1 MNNTST
7 FLKYFLFLFF
17 ITPAIQLKA
26 QCNTNIIS
34 VRDTISCGDSLELN
48 VIGVGGAYMDDFTPN
63 TLNPLWQSVTTGYI
77 IGMPCGPNTIAAAGG
92 GQHLWF
98 TNGSAT
104 PRTITTIPV
113 DVSFGG
119 NICFDFKTGTHPGG
133 LVCDGPEGPN
143 EGVYLQYKT
152 SALGATWTDIQY
164 LSSFPTNQYNS
175 WQNFCY
181 VIPPAAMTVA
191 TQFRWNQI
199 QTSGPDYDQWGID
212 NVSIDGPTGY
222 TPLWNGGTI
231 TGSTQL
237 SEMVAPFTTIT
248 YDLTF
253 SNWVDDTCTA
263 SKTIV
268 VEQPTIDV
276 TLIDVP
282 CDEDTLS
289 AEIDIK
295 RYCEY
300 TLKLWNY
307 LPGTGATQQGWG
319 TGGAAPNNYHFLNL
333 NNNNVFYNSY
343 SMVSGGNNT
352 FEIYTIPVTD
362 GDVLDF
368 LFNNS
373 GNASDECKYT
383 IIDSQSNN
391 LTPPVGIGFPGS
403 SPTDFST
410 IASCPSTT
418 VYNYNWTNL
427 TTPITTGINTPNV
440 NTTTASFTV
449 PTQVQVYAYDAN
461 YPLCNITDTINV
473 SPNISIDAA
482 ISGATAICE
491 GDTLTLGFTLTG
503 IPPFT
508 LVLDTGGNTI
518 TYNLDNNGNNISNGN
533 PVTFT
538 PTNTATYTI
547 LSITD
552 STGCIGAISTA
563 SLTTT
568 INTLPY
574 AGEEDKQ
581 EICINSTN
589 AYDLNFLISNENPG
603 GIWTN
608 SVGAPISAII
618 NPSTYGA
625 GTHQFTYIVLGASP
639 CPNDTVVTNITI
651 HPQPVVSS
659 FSASPTTV
667 AQGSQTTLTI
677 VLTGGSPG
685 YNIIISDNNSN
696 TQPLSINAPDT
707 SGTLDVTPT
716 VISPTTYSILSIV
729 DTNGCTANSAL
740 TTDVIV
746 EPTPIVNPFTTLTPE
761 ICEGT
766 IPNVDMNLASG
777 TTPVTV
783 YYSYN
788 GTNYTE
794 IFNTI
799 GSTNIDLDTSILNL
813 GINTIT
819 IDSVIDNSGTHSPTS
834 LIPAPLDITIHE
846 NPSVIFNTTTPEICF
861 GDDGVLEFNFITGK
875 APYSIDYNINTIPQT
890 TLNNLGSG
898 VQTYTLNPQP
908 GLGTNTYT
916 LTLLKDANDCSI
928 NPLDSVTI
936 AVNPTPVLGINISGA
951 NPICFGDASAINFP
965 VTSGTPPYV
974 VNYSDAG
981 TPTTINVD
989 ANGNLLS
996 SGMALVVNPI
1006 TATTYTLNNVTD
1018 SKGCTNTFANN
1029 AILDVKE
1036 LPNVSISSDVEICE
1050 QDVTALAFN
1059 FDAGST
1065 PWTVNYTVN
1074 GSPSSVTLNN
1084 PNDNVS
1090 ISPSVTTTYIINSVS
1105 DAFCTTTVIDST
1117 TLKVNPL
1124 ATIVLSGGGTAC
1136 DDGSTI
1142 DVNFNTTSGTPP
1154 FSINY
1159 SIGINP
1165 YLISNANPN
1174 HTISTNQTGIY
1185 TITGLTDSK
1194 GCTAKSIS
1202 GSANVVLIPV
1212 NESNIT
1218 ATPERTDI
1226 DDPIINFINTASHS
1240 VTGTWDFGDGENLNS
1255 SINKVSHIYA
1265 DTGTFIVSFT
1275 TAGNGC
1281 SEIAYQTVIIDPTF
1295 SIFIPNAFT
1304 PNSNQSND
1312 YFLPIVKNVAEYD
1325 FSIYNRLG
1333 ERVFNTKDINIGWNG
1348 KPYNDGKFSEAG
1360 VYIYAIVITDT
1371 NGKVRTFEGTIT
1383 LIR

>member
-1 MNNTST
+1 MNSTST
-7 FLKYFLFLFF
+7 ISKYLLFLFF
-17 ITPAIQLKA
+17 IAASTQLNA
-26 QCNTNIIS
+26 QCSTNIAS
-34 VRDTISCGDSLELN
+34 SRDTISCGDSLELQQ
-48 VIGVGGAYMDDFTPN
+48 IGVGGASSDDFTAS
-63 TLNPLWQSVTTGYI
+63 TLSGLWQSVTSGYT
-77 IGMPCGPNTIAAAGG
+77 IGGPCGTNPNG

-98 TNGSAT
+98 GAGSPT
-104 PRTITTIPV
+104 PRSATTIPV
-113 DVSFGG
+113 DASCGG
-119 NICFDFKTGTHPGG
+119 DICFDFRQETQGGT
-133 LVCDGPEGPN
+133 CDGPDQSN
-143 EGVYLQYKT
+143 EGVYLQYKVAGGVWTQIFYFNPVGYPYTGWNNYCYPIPLAAQT
-152 SALGATWTDIQY
+152 ST
-164 LSSFPTNQYNS
+164 
-175 WQNFCY
+175 
-181 VIPPAAMTVA
+181 
-191 TQFRWNQI
+191 TQFRWI
-199 QTSGPDYDQWGID
+199 QTNASGTGWDFWGID
-212 NVSIDGPTGY
+212 NVNIATCTGY
-222 TPLWNGGTI
+222 SPLWSGGAI
-231 TGSTQL
+231 PASYTQD
-237 SEMVAPFTTIT
+237 SVIVAPYATTT
-248 YDLTF
+248 YSLVY
-253 SNWVDDTCTA
+253 SNWVDDTCYAT
-263 SKTIV
+263 KTIV
-268 VEQPTIDV
+268 VEQPTVNASV
-276 TLIDVP
+276 TNIP
-282 CDEDTLS
+282 CALNDTLN
-289 AEIDIK
+289 AEATIK
-295 RYCEY
+295 SYCSY
-300 TLKLWNY
+300 TLELWNY
-307 LPGTGATQQGWG
+307 LPGGASNPGWTVGTNPQTYHNLDVNINSSLYSNYTMSNGANATSVSYSIPVSDGDQFSTIFTSLGNAANECLYKVFDSGNNLLTQQGAP
-319 TGGAAPNNYHFLNL
+319 GG
-333 NNNNVFYNSY
+333 V
-343 SMVSGGNNT
+343 
-352 FEIYTIPVTD
+352 
-362 GDVLDF
+362 
-368 LFNNS
+368 
-373 GNASDECKYT
+373 
-383 IIDSQSNN
+383 
-391 LTPPVGIGFPGS
+391 PGS
-403 SPTDFST
+403 FNTVV
-410 IASCPSTT
+410 SCPSSA
-418 VYNYNWTNL
+418 VYNYTWSNL
-427 TTPITTGINTPNV
+427 TSGGTTDITNPSSQSPLV
-440 NTTTASFTV
+440 SVSV
-449 PTQVQVYAYDAN
+449 PTQIQVFAYDN
-461 YPLCNITDTINV
+461 THPLCNITDTISV
-473 SPNISIDAA
+473 TPNSTVDIS

-491 GDTLTLGFTLTG
+491 GETVTLGFALTG
-503 IPPFT
+503 TPPFT
-508 LVLDTGGNTI
+508 LLLDTGGAIAPYT
-518 TYNLDNNGNNISNGN
+518 LDINGTVGGN
-533 PVTFT
+533 PITFIPSST
-538 PTNTATYTI
+538 TTYTI
-547 LSITD
+547 TSITD
-552 STGCIGAISTA
+552 STGCNGAISTA

-568 INTLPY
+568 VNTLPY
-574 AGEEDKQ
+574 SGVANNQ

-589 AYDLNFLISNENPG
+589 SFNMGTLLTNEDPG
-603 GIWTN
+603 GVWTTLAGVPVPP
-608 SVGAPISAII
+608 SI
-618 NPSTYGA
+618 NPNTYGA
-625 GTHQFTYIVLGASP
+625 GTHQFIYTVLGNAP
-639 CPNDTVVTNITI
+639 CPDDSTVANLTI
-651 HPQPVVSS
+651 FPQPIVSS
-659 FSASPTTV
+659 FTASPTTV
-667 AQGSQTTLTI
+667 PQTVATNLTVVMSAGTPNFTINIVDNAVPMYNGSLTI
-677 VLTGGSPG
+677 VDPNMSGTISPTP
-685 YNIIISDNNSN
+685 IIIS
-696 TQPLSINAPDT
+696 P
-707 SGTLDVTPT
+707 GTN
-716 VISPTTYSILSIV
+716 TYSITSIV
-729 DTNGCTANSAL
+729 DANGCTASSNL
-740 TTDVIV
+740 TADVIV
-746 EPTPIVNPFTTLTPE
+746 EPTPAVNPFVTLTPE
-761 ICEGT
+761 VCQGT
-766 IPNVDMNLASG
+766 IPNLDITLAAG
-777 TTPVTV
+777 VTPVAV

-788 GTNYTE
+788 GTNHTQV
-794 IFNTI
+794 FNAI
-799 GSTNIDLDTSILNL
+799 GSVNIDLDTTILNL
-813 GINTIT
+813 GLNTIT
-819 IDSVIDNSGTHSPTS
+819 IDSVVDNSGTHSPPS
-834 LIPAPLDITIHE
+834 LIPAPLSVTVNE
-846 NPSVIFNTTTPEICF
+846 NPSVTFSTTTSEICF
-861 GDDGVLEFNFITGK
+861 NEDGILSFDFLSGE
-875 APYSIDYNINTIPQT
+875 APYNVDYTINAIPQT
-890 TLNNLGSG
+890 PLNLGAG
-898 VQTYTLNPQP
+898 LQNHTLNPQAAV
-908 GLGTNTYT
+908 GNNTY
-916 LTLLKDANDCSI
+916 SI
-928 NPLDSVTI
+928 NLITDNNNCTVTPSNTVTI

-1371 NGKVRTFEGTIT
+1371 NGKVRTFEGTVT